1 MNQPTEPLRQRRS
14 LRSQSL
20 DLLRFPL
27 AVVVVS
33 VHVFSNSSLMLAGR
47 WYNFTDYPLFRELS
61 YLVYGFLKGQS
72 VPIYFFIA
80 GYVFFLCERFDV
92 TTYRH
97 KLRNRF
103 KSLFIPYIIWN
114 LLTIALY
121 AIKQLPVFSGLR
133 ATAVSTWQFSWR
145 SFWSAFWMYD
155 GGLTPDGL
163 HVANVH
169 AVFPID
175 QPLWFLRDLMILA
188 LCSPLLYFLL
198 RRFKAGLLWA
208 LGIAWMVCDQFYL
221 GYPNAIVTATF
232 FFSWG
237 AYMSINHK
245 DILLYFGKYFKLSLW
260 LYPALAVCCFLLLHI
275 DIRMADFVKS
285 LNVIA
290 GLFFAYNLAAYLI
303 KNSKCH
309 VRQGLAAAGFF
320 IYVAHYLIC
329 LRVLKILFILLHPSS
344 GIGACGLFLLT
355 IIVVVIGLLCVFW
368 LLRRFTPRLLKI
380 IAGRK

>member
-1 MNQPTEPLRQRRS
+1 MNQPTEPSLQRRS

-47 WYNFTDYPLFRELS
+47 WNDFTEYPLFRELS

-92 TTYRH
+92 ATYKH
-97 KLRNRF
+97 KLHNRL

-114 LLTIALY
+114 LLTVALY

-133 ATAVSTWQFSWR
+133 ATEVSTWQFSWC

-163 HVANVH
+163 HTANPH

-188 LCSPLLYFLL
+188 LCSPLIYFLL
-198 RRFKAGLLWA
+198 RRLKHYLLILLGLLWFA
-208 LGIAWMVCDQFYL
+208 CDQFYL

-237 AYMSINHK
+237 AYMSINQK
-245 DILLYFGKYFKLSLW
+245 DILRYFGKYFNMSLW
-260 LYPALAVCCFLLLHI
+260 LYPTLAVGCFLLLHVN
-275 DIRMADFVKS
+275 IRLADFVKS

-290 GLFFAYNLAAYLI
+290 GLFFAYNVAAYLI
-303 KNSKCH
+303 QSGKCQVH
-309 VRQGLAAAGFF
+309 QSLAAAGFF

-329 LRVLKILFILLHPSS
+329 LRILKILFILLRPST
-344 GIGACGLFLLT
+344 GLGACGLFLLNV
-355 IIVVVIGLLCVFW
+355 VVVIAALLCIFW
-368 LLRRFTPRLLKI
+368 LLQRFAPRLLKI

>member
-1 MNQPTEPLRQRRS
+1 MNQPDALSQERRS

-47 WYNFTDYPLFRELS
+47 WYDFTAYPLFRELS

-80 GYVFFLCERFDV
+80 GYVFFLCQRFDLA
-92 TTYRH
+92 TYKH

-114 LLTIALY
+114 LLTVALY
-121 AIKQLPVFSGLR
+121 AFKQLPVFSGLR
-133 ATAVSTWQFSWR
+133 ATAVSTWHFSWR
-145 SFWSAFWMYD
+145 SFLSAFWMYD

-163 HVANVH
+163 HAANVH

-188 LCSPLLYFLL
+188 LCSPLLYYLL
-198 RRFKAGLLWA
+198 RRLKAVLLWA
-208 LGIAWMVCDQFYL
+208 LGVAWMACDQFYL

-237 AYMSINHK
+237 AYMSINQK
-245 DILLYFGKYFKLSLW
+245 DILHYFGKYFKLSLW
-260 LYPALAVCCFLLLHI
+260 LYPALAVCCFLLLHV

-290 GLFFAYNLAAYLI
+290 GLFFAYNLAAWLI
-303 KNSKCH
+303 RRGKCRVH
-309 VRQGLAAAGFF
+309 IGLASAGFF

-329 LRVLKILFILLHPSS
+329 LRVLKILFILFRPSS
-344 GIGACGLFLLT
+344 GIGACMLFLLT
-355 IIVVVIGLLCVFW
+355 IVVVVAALLCVFM
-368 LLRRFTPRLLKI
+368 LLQRLAPRFLKV